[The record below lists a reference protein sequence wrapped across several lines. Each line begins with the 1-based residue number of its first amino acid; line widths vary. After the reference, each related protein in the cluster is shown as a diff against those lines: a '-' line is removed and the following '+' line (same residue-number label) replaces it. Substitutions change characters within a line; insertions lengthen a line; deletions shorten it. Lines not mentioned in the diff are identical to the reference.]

1 MTAPI
6 TTAPNLAPSSEATRR
21 RTFAIIS
28 HPDAGKTTLTEK
40 FLLYAGAVQEAGAV
54 RARAGRRRATSDW
67 MAMEKERGI
76 SISSTVLQFPYRD
89 CTVNLLDTPG
99 HRDFSEDT
107 YRVLTAA
114 DAAVMVLDVAKGIEP
129 QTLKLFEVCHARR
142 MPVLTFINK
151 CDRPGRPPL
160 ELLDEIE
167 QQIGLVATPVTWPV
181 GEPGVFHG
189 VIDRRSGR
197 FVGFSKS
204 RGGAEIAGEVELAPG
219 EACDAYG
226 VDWSRAVEECAL
238 LDEVGSVLDEE
249 SFLSGLTTPLFV
261 GSALTNFGVRH
272 LLDAVIDLAPAPSPG
287 LDTEGVEI
295 DLDRPFSGFVFKV
308 QANMNPAHRDHVA
321 FVRVC
326 SGHFERGMTL
336 VHGPSGRPF
345 ATKYAASVFGSDRDT
360 IDEAWPGDVIG
371 LVNASGLRVG
381 DSLYAPDS
389 GGSGPV
395 TFPPIPTFPPELVAS
410 AHPRDLSRSKQ
421 FKRGL
426 DQLEQEGVVQILRR
440 SNEDPTPVLAAVG
453 AMQFEV
459 LAHRMEHEFGAPV
472 AISGPYERTVRRTD
486 DATAAQLRGFPGVE
500 VLQRRD
506 GVLLAVFESPYW
518 LARLQSDNPD
528 WVLEQIVT
536 T

>member
-1 MTAPI
+1 M
-6 TTAPNLAPSSEATRR
+6 TTAPLDLDAARPSRQAARR

-54 RARAGRRRATSDW
+54 KARGGRRRATSDW
-67 MAMEKERGI
+67 MALEQERGI
-76 SISSTVLQFPYRD
+76 SISSTVLQFPYRG

-114 DAAVMVLDVAKGIEP
+114 DAAVMVLDVAKGIES

-142 MPVLTFINK
+142 LPVLTFLNK
-151 CDRPGRPPL
+151 CDRPGRSPL

-189 VIDRRSGR
+189 VIDRRDGG
-197 FVGFSKS
+197 FVGYERAL
-204 RGGAEIAGEVELAPG
+204 RGGAT
-219 EACDAYG
+219 EATEFVLGPEQAAARFG
-226 VDWSRAVEECAL
+226 ADWVRAVEECEL
-238 LDEVGSVLDEE
+238 LESVGANVSPE
-249 SFLSGLTTPLFV
+249 SFLAGVTSPLFV

-272 LLDAVIDLAPAPSPG
+272 LLDAVVDLAPSPSPVVDATG
-287 LDTEGVEI
+287 AARPLDE
-295 DLDRPFSGFVFKV
+295 PFSGFVFKV

-326 SGHFERGMTL
+326 SGRFERGAVLT
-336 VHGPSGRPF
+336 HGSSGRPF
-345 ATKYAASVFGSDRDT
+345 ATKYASSMFGAERLT
-360 IDEAWPGDVIG
+360 VDEAWPGDVIG

-381 DSLYAPDS
+381 DSLYSEAGP
-389 GGSGPV
+389 PV
-395 TFPPIPTFPPELVAS
+395 TYPAIPAFPPELIAT
-410 AHPRDLSRSKQ
+410 AHPVDLSRSKQ

-426 DQLEQEGVVQILRR
+426 AQMEHEGVVQILHRLG
-440 SNEDPTPVLAAVG
+440 NDPTPILAAVG
-453 AMQFEV
+453 AMQFDV
-459 LAHRMEHEFGAPV
+459 LSHRMAGEFGA
-472 AISGPYERTVRRTD
+472 AISVDGPHARTVRRTD
-486 DATAAQLRGFPGVE
+486 EATAAELAALNGVE
-500 VLQRRD
+500 VLSRGD
-506 GVLLAVFESPYW
+506 GALLAVFQSPYW
-518 LARLQSDNPD
+518 LARVAADHPEWTLD
-528 WVLEQIVT
+528 QIVT